1 MILFQNNYPHVLLA
15 HAVSSIAY
23 KQTNDVH
30 GVYEMYF
37 FVVCFAISLLNIIT
51 IYHVLPLSG
60 LVLFEVLFSLSLLLS
75 LLKPIPTGELASIS
89 YSQAGGTGVTSAQK
103 IASSVL
109 RTMHCENDCATCA
122 MPLLKELL
130 KPVDCSK
137 ECLLI

>member
-30 GVYEMYF
+30 GVYKMYF

-60 LVLFEVLFSLSLLLS
+60 LVLFEVLFSLSLSLSRS

-89 YSQAGGTGVTSAQK
+89 YSQAGGTGAGAQK
-103 IASSVL
+103 IASSLL
-109 RTMHCENDCATCA
+109 RTLSE
-122 MPLLKELL
+122 
-130 KPVDCSK
+130 
-137 ECLLI
+137 